1 MRDNNILYF
10 IPKYL
15 NFLDFLNLYFHQISR
30 RESFIEILLGIFCF
44 HINNVLQVK

>member
-1 MRDNNILYF
+1 MRNNIMRDNNILYF

-30 RESFIEILLGIFCF
+30 RKSFIEILLLGNILFS
-44 HINNVLQVK
+44 H